1 MTEEEAW
8 LRKLTL
14 GPPVAVGHI
23 SLTVSDVNQ
32 ATRFF
37 ETVGMRLIHLGQ
49 TASVLELRG
58 GTHLVVKPA
67 EGPIAPGSK
76 APFDLMVDDI
86 GAAHDDYTAK
96 GMEPSVME
104 SSRIHEWFTV
114 RGPDGYEITIISSHA
129 SDQPV

>member
-1 MTEEEAW
+1 M
-8 LRKLTL
+8 
-14 GPPVAVGHI
+14 AVGHI

-49 TASVLELRG
+49 TTSVLELRG
-58 GTHLVVKPA
+58 GTHLVVKPT

-86 GAAHDDYTAK
+86 GAAHDDYAVKGWNHRLWNRAGFTSGLPCMVPTATRS
-96 GMEPSVME
+96 PS
-104 SSRIHEWFTV
+104 SPPTLRTSPSRCWGVCE
-114 RGPDGYEITIISSHA
+114 GAAHA
-129 SDQPV
+129 R

>member
-1 MTEEEAW
+1 MAKQTDA
-8 LRKLTL
+8 R
-14 GPPVAVGHI
+14 PPVAVGHI
-23 SLTVSDVNQ
+23 SLTVSDVTQ

-37 ETVGMRLIHLGQ
+37 EAVGMRLIHLGE
-49 TASVLELRG
+49 TVSVLELRG

-67 EGPIAPGSK
+67 AGPIAPGSK

-86 GAAHDDYTAK
+86 GAAREDYAAK